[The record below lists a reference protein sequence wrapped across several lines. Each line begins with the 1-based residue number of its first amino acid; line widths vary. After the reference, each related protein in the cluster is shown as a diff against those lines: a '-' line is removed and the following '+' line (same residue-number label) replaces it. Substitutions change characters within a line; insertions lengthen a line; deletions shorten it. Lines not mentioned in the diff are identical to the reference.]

1 MPQVV
6 VVGAGFYG
14 LIAAKTYL
22 QVTGAYKNT
31 TTETTPPDNGPNT
44 KSKGNDPVDDVLII
58 DSASDIGGT
67 WASER
72 LYPNLLSQNSYGHYE
87 FSDLS
92 LREAVPD
99 DEYDCGERE
108 DEKIFIPGWKINRY
122 LHVWSEKWDL
132 SRRIRLNWE
141 VTRISRLPSKE
152 WKLEILKT
160 RSSTLRTV
168 TCDKLILA
176 TGLTSDPNFPKI
188 PRAGDH
194 PIPEIHAKDLGQYCR
209 DTLGYL
215 PIPQKKRVQEK
226 KEQLHPPK
234 SVAVYG
240 GAKSAF
246 DFIHLFGSL
255 HCNSESFNVGVRP
268 KDPIQVHWIIRE
280 DGHGPAWMTRP
291 TAQLG
296 RKMVPSDQAVCTR
309 VVGLMSIC
317 VNEIP
322 KQISWPSI
330 YSIPH
335 LKGSWR
341 RRVLHG
347 NPLGRALIRHLWKG
361 VDADIHDFAQY
372 DSQPKMGKLR
382 PSKSVIECTSPGGI
396 ANHSDL
402 WETIRSPNVHIHRS
416 SIAHI
421 SSESENARL
430 KLANGTRI
438 EVDLVLHATGWK
450 SSCPI
455 PFEPPELFD
464 QLGLPFSDSKA
475 GYAWEARE
483 QEAESRL
490 RSNFDQNLFKHAT
503 EPAPSAY
510 RLFRRLASPSLVAE
524 GDRSFAVMGAVYIGA
539 VGVVAEVQALWMAAF
554 ITGAFDETQDS
565 PLAEMENVYESVA
578 EDVMW
583 SRLTGVGL
591 NVDTLPYNDQL
602 MQDLG
607 LNPYRAGG
615 WWWKELM
622 AVYGPRSYAGIVE
635 EWMEKRG
642 GEIRGA

>member
-31 TTETTPPDNGPNT
+31 SSDGDEPSTENEDGI
-44 KSKGNDPVDDVLII
+44 VDDVLII

-99 DEYDCGERE
+99 DEYDCGEKE
-108 DEKIFIPGWKINRY
+108 DEKMFIPGWKINRY

-132 SRRIRLNWE
+132 SRRIRLNWK
-141 VTRISRLPSKE
+141 VTRISRLASKK
-152 WKLEILKT
+152 WKLEILETK
-160 RSSTLRTV
+160 SSTPLTV
-168 TCDKLILA
+168 TCNKLILA
-176 TGLTSDPNFPKI
+176 TGLTSDPNVPDI
-188 PRAGDH
+188 PRTSNR
-194 PIPEIHAKDLGQYCR
+194 PIPEIHSKDLGRYCR
-209 DTLGYL
+209 EKLGYQ
-215 PIPQKKRVQEK
+215 PIPWKNRVKEK
-226 KEQLHPPK
+226 PEHLHLPK
-234 SVAVYG
+234 SVAVFG

-255 HCNSESFNVGVRP
+255 HRNSESFNVGATPDNPV
-268 KDPIQVHWIIRE
+268 QVHWIIRE

-296 RKMVPSDQAVCTR
+296 RKTVPSDQAVCTR
-309 VVGLMSIC
+309 VVGIMSTC
-317 VNEIP
+317 VNEVP
-322 KQISWPSI
+322 KRISWPSI
-330 YSIPH
+330 SSIPR
-335 LKGSWR
+335 LEGSWVR
-341 RRVLHG
+341 RILHG
-347 NPLGRALIRHLWKG
+347 NPVGRALIRHLWKR
-361 VDADIHDFAQY
+361 VDADIRAFAQY
-372 DSQPKMGKLR
+372 DLQPKMGKLR
-382 PSKSVIECTSPGGI
+382 PSESVIECTSPGGI

-421 SSESENARL
+421 SSESENVSLRL
-430 KLANGTRI
+430 VNGTNI
-438 EVDLVLHATGWK
+438 EVDLIVHATGWK

-455 PFEPPELFD
+455 SFDPPELFD
-464 QLGLPFSDSKA
+464 QLGLPFSDFKM
-475 GYAWEARE
+475 GYVWEARE

-490 RSNFDQNLFKHAT
+490 RSNFDQDLFKHGT
-503 EPAPSAY
+503 PSTPSAY

-554 ITGAFDETQDS
+554 LTGAFDEAQDS
-565 PLAEMENVYESVA
+565 PLADTEDVYEAVA
-578 EDVMW
+578 EDVVW

-602 MQDLG
+602 MRDLG
-607 LNPYRAGG
+607 LNPYRTGG
-615 WWWKELM
+615 WCWKELM
-622 AVYGPRSYAGIVE
+622 AVYGPRSYVGIVD
-635 EWMEKRG
+635 EWMEKREG
-642 GEIRGA
+642 KIRGA